1 MEAARDAAREAAGDA
16 ACAAAREEPVAF
28 LDQHGDQ
35 LVAAQDGDESQQ
47 QDPLP
52 IAKRRRGVPAL
63 EVVPSLFGD
72 AEARVI
78 TEYLG
83 FQTDY

>member
-1 MEAARDAAREAAGDA
+1 MEAARDAAHEAAGDA
-16 ACAAAREEPVAF
+16 ACAAARDEPVAS

-35 LVAAQDGDESQQ
+35 PVASQDGDQSQQ

-52 IAKRRRGVPAL
+52 IAKRRRGVLAL

-72 AEARVI
+72 EEARVI
-78 TEYLG
+78 TKYLG